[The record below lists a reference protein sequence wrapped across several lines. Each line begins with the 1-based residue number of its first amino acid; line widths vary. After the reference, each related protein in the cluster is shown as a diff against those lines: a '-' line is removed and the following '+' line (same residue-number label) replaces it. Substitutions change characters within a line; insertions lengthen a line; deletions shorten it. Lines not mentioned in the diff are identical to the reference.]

1 MRVVKRVE
9 IHGGKGNEREKLG
22 GGGEWGWIGVGD
34 ICRTGRVSH
43 FRIFQFFVIRQLSS
57 GFR

>member
-9 IHGGKGNEREKLG
+9 IHSGKGNEREKIRG
-22 GGGEWGWIGVGD
+22 REWGWIGVGD

-57 GFR
+57 RFR